1 MMKVIGILCI
11 LLGFGLTIGAA
22 QAQYIDS
29 RYILGPGDK
38 IRISV
43 FGEADLSFDRVQLN
57 DASTFSYPF
66 LGTVSAKGKTIKD
79 VEYLITKGL
88 RGDYLVDPK
97 VTVSILE
104 YREFYVNGEVRNP
117 GGYPFQPGMT
127 LRKAVALAGGFS
139 ERASRSAFYII
150 HDQDPN
156 RKSRKANLD
165 TQVMPGD
172 IITIEE
178 SFF

>member
-1 MMKVIGILCI
+1 MLFT
-11 LLGFGLTIGAA
+11 LLGWGVNGNMA
-22 QAQYIDS
+22 QAQDIDS
-29 RYILGPGDK
+29 RYILGPGDLL
-38 IRISV
+38 RINV

-66 LGTVSAKGKTIKD
+66 LGTVNAKGKTVKD
-79 VEYLITKGL
+79 VEYLITRGL

-97 VTVSILE
+97 VTVSIVE
-104 YREFYVNGEVRNP
+104 YREFYVNGEVRSP

-139 ERASRSAFYII
+139 ERASRSSFYII
-150 HDQDPN
+150 HDQDL
-156 RKSRKANLD
+156 SRKPRKATLD
-165 TQVMPGD
+165 SQVMPGD